1 MRSRASLIGIVV
13 LIDARHPLTPLD
25 RQLIGWLGDAR
36 KLILLAKADKLSRAM
51 QQQTLKSVRAEL
63 PGAEVLLFSSVS
75 GHGVDEC
82 RDLLEG
88 WLAAGRE
95 NKSPR

>member
-1 MRSRASLIGIVV
+1 
-13 LIDARHPLTPLD
+13 
-25 RQLIGWLGDAR
+25 
-36 KLILLAKADKLSRAM
+36 
-51 QQQTLKSVRAEL
+51 VRADL
-63 PGAEVLLFSSVS
+63 PHAEVLLFSSVS
-75 GHGVDEC
+75 GHGVEEC